1 MCTVDEHWVAGQTAA
16 QLMNALGQ
24 ALAAAKENLSR
35 ASRKPQPA
43 SGTDRLFAEAM
54 ALLNDP
60 RRLAD

>member
-1 MCTVDEHWVAGQTAA
+1 MHLDEHWVAGQTAA

-24 ALAAAKENLSR
+24 ALTAAKEDLSEE
-35 ASRKPQPA
+35 SQKPRPM
-43 SGTDRLFAEAM
+43 SGVDRLFAEAM